1 MHQSEV
7 DIFLFVN
14 PLSGSK
20 QGVKLLELKEKTYQF
35 ELQQNIEFQKEE
47 NLKSSSK
54 KQISGEGTIVN
65 TKIFSLID
73 DEEKREALGLIKTT

>member
-1 MHQSEV
+1 MRQSEV

-35 ELQQNIEFQKEE
+35 ELQQNIEFQKDE
-47 NLKSSSK
+47 NLKSSK

-65 TKIFSLID
+65 TKIFNLID